1 MRFWPR
7 FPITEE
13 MNNIL
18 TTTFTKEE
26 VEKALKQMKPLKS
39 PGPDGIPHPHPHPPP
54 NFSKLLV
61 FGGKRC

>member
-1 MRFWPR
+1 MRFWR

-39 PGPDGIPHPHPHPPP
+39 PSPDGIPPP